1 MKSKNEPDI
10 ELSKVELDRM
20 VNSDAP
26 NDRQNFITDDVSLI
40 TDNSLYRKNMPL
52 QRIYQTANPEIILV
66 MQGNADYNVN
76 NLPYKLGKG
85 DLFIVPIGTIF
96 QVRFRS
102 DDFKLKV
109 IDYHLNQDNKMNYYA
124 LWLKRH
130 HLTESDFFR
139 VNHYYE
145 LIHECYSSHMEMRE
159 SVVYI
164 VLALLHDINR
174 ILAKDGNQTVTLK
187 REEQVYV
194 DFMKLLMEDLRHAA
208 TGHNLLLRQAEP
220 QRQSVRNYCKKGK
233 RPLPA
238 ELDKP
243 RDHGHSQIHA
253 YQRQRKHER
262 HRTQGGLHRAGIIH
276 TILQK
281 GGGHEP
287 AGLPEKV
294 HGRETAGG
302 VKSAI
307 SFH

>member
-10 ELSKVELDRM
+10 ELSKMELDRM

-85 DLFIVPIGTIF
+85 NLFIVPIGTIF

-194 DFMKLLMEDLRHAA
+194 DFMKLLMEDYDMLPRAI
-208 TGHNLLLRQAEP
+208 TYYSDKLNLNANLFGTIVKKVSGLSPLNWINRVTMDTARSMLINGSASMSDIARKVGFTEQASFTRFFKKEEGMNPLDYRKKFMGGKPQAE
-220 QRQSVRNYCKKGK
+220 
-233 RPLPA
+233 
-238 ELDKP
+238 
-243 RDHGHSQIHA
+243 
-253 YQRQRKHER
+253 
-262 HRTQGGLHRAGIIH
+262 
-276 TILQK
+276 
-281 GGGHEP
+281 
-287 AGLPEKV
+287 
-294 HGRETAGG
+294 
-302 VKSAI
+302 
-307 SFH
+307 

>member
-174 ILAKDGNQTVTLK
+174 TLAKDGNQTVTLK

-194 DFMKLLMEDLRHAA
+194 DFMKLLMEDYDMLPRAI
-208 TGHNLLLRQAEP
+208 TYYSDKLNLNANLFGTIVKKVSGLSPLNWINRVTMDTARSMLINGSASMSDIARKVGFTEQASFTRFFKKEEGMNPLDYRKKFMGGKPQAE
-220 QRQSVRNYCKKGK
+220 
-233 RPLPA
+233 
-238 ELDKP
+238 
-243 RDHGHSQIHA
+243 
-253 YQRQRKHER
+253 
-262 HRTQGGLHRAGIIH
+262 
-276 TILQK
+276 
-281 GGGHEP
+281 
-287 AGLPEKV
+287 
-294 HGRETAGG
+294 
-302 VKSAI
+302 
-307 SFH
+307 

>member
-10 ELSKVELDRM
+10 ELSKMELDRM

-194 DFMKLLMEDLRHAA
+194 DFMKLLMEDYDMLPRAI
-208 TGHNLLLRQAEP
+208 TYYSDKLNLNANLFGTIVKKVSGLSPLNWINRVTMDTARSMLINGSASMSGIARKVGFTEQASFTRFFNSLVIP
-220 QRQSVRNYCKKGK
+220 VASTV
-233 RPLPA
+233 
-238 ELDKP
+238 
-243 RDHGHSQIHA
+243 
-253 YQRQRKHER
+253 
-262 HRTQGGLHRAGIIH
+262 
-276 TILQK
+276 ILIQLSIQ
-281 GGGHEP
+281 ESP
-287 AGLPEKV
+287 VEKCV
-294 HGRETAGG
+294 
-302 VKSAI
+302 
-307 SFH
+307 

>member
-96 QVRFRS
+96 QIRFRS

-174 ILAKDGNQTVTLK
+174 TLAKDGNQTVTLK

-194 DFMKLLMEDLRHAA
+194 DFMKLLMEDYDMLPRAI
-208 TGHNLLLRQAEP
+208 TYYSDKLNLNANLFGTIVKKVSGLSPLNWINRVTMDTARSMLINGSASMSGIARKVGFTEQASFTRFFKKEEGMNPLDYRKKFMGGKPQAE
-220 QRQSVRNYCKKGK
+220 
-233 RPLPA
+233 
-238 ELDKP
+238 
-243 RDHGHSQIHA
+243 
-253 YQRQRKHER
+253 
-262 HRTQGGLHRAGIIH
+262 
-276 TILQK
+276 
-281 GGGHEP
+281 
-287 AGLPEKV
+287 
-294 HGRETAGG
+294 
-302 VKSAI
+302 
-307 SFH
+307 

>member
-1 MKSKNEPDI
+1 M
-10 ELSKVELDRM
+10 ELDRM

-85 DLFIVPIGTIF
+85 NLFIVPIGTIF

-194 DFMKLLMEDLRHAA
+194 DFMKLLMEDYDMLPRAI
-208 TGHNLLLRQAEP
+208 TYYSDKLNLNANLFGTIVKKVSGLSPLNWINRVTMDTARSMLINGSASMSDIARKVGFTEQASFTRFFKKEEGMNPLDYRKKFMGGKPQAE
-220 QRQSVRNYCKKGK
+220 
-233 RPLPA
+233 
-238 ELDKP
+238 
-243 RDHGHSQIHA
+243 
-253 YQRQRKHER
+253 
-262 HRTQGGLHRAGIIH
+262 
-276 TILQK
+276 
-281 GGGHEP
+281 
-287 AGLPEKV
+287 
-294 HGRETAGG
+294 
-302 VKSAI
+302 
-307 SFH
+307 

>member
-10 ELSKVELDRM
+10 ELSKMELDRM

-194 DFMKLLMEDLRHAA
+194 DFMKLLMEDYDMLPRAI
-208 TGHNLLLRQAEP
+208 TYYSDKLNLNANLFGTIVKKVSGLSPLNWINRVTMDTARSMLINGSASMSDIARKVGFTEQASFTRFFKKEEGMSPLDYRKKFMGGKPQAE
-220 QRQSVRNYCKKGK
+220 
-233 RPLPA
+233 
-238 ELDKP
+238 
-243 RDHGHSQIHA
+243 
-253 YQRQRKHER
+253 
-262 HRTQGGLHRAGIIH
+262 
-276 TILQK
+276 
-281 GGGHEP
+281 
-287 AGLPEKV
+287 
-294 HGRETAGG
+294 
-302 VKSAI
+302 
-307 SFH
+307 

>member
-1 MKSKNEPDI
+1 M
-10 ELSKVELDRM
+10 ELDRM

-174 ILAKDGNQTVTLK
+174 TLAKDGNQTVTLK

-194 DFMKLLMEDLRHAA
+194 DFMKLLMEDYDMLPRAI
-208 TGHNLLLRQAEP
+208 TYYSDKLNLNANLFGTIVKKVSGLSPLNWINRVTMDTARSMLINGSASMSDIARKVGFTEQASFTRFFKKEEGMSPLDYRKKFMGGKPQAE
-220 QRQSVRNYCKKGK
+220 
-233 RPLPA
+233 
-238 ELDKP
+238 
-243 RDHGHSQIHA
+243 
-253 YQRQRKHER
+253 
-262 HRTQGGLHRAGIIH
+262 
-276 TILQK
+276 
-281 GGGHEP
+281 
-287 AGLPEKV
+287 
-294 HGRETAGG
+294 
-302 VKSAI
+302 
-307 SFH
+307 

>member
-10 ELSKVELDRM
+10 ELSKMELDRM

-96 QVRFRS
+96 QIRFRS

-194 DFMKLLMEDLRHAA
+194 DFMKLLMEDYDMLPRAI
-208 TGHNLLLRQAEP
+208 TYYSDKLNLNANLFGTIVKKVSGLSPLNWINRVTMDTARSMLINGSANMSDIARKVGFTEQASFTRFFKKEEGMNPLDYRKKFMGGKPQAE
-220 QRQSVRNYCKKGK
+220 
-233 RPLPA
+233 
-238 ELDKP
+238 
-243 RDHGHSQIHA
+243 
-253 YQRQRKHER
+253 
-262 HRTQGGLHRAGIIH
+262 
-276 TILQK
+276 
-281 GGGHEP
+281 
-287 AGLPEKV
+287 
-294 HGRETAGG
+294 
-302 VKSAI
+302 
-307 SFH
+307 

>member
-1 MKSKNEPDI
+1 M
-10 ELSKVELDRM
+10 ELDRM

-174 ILAKDGNQTVTLK
+174 TLAKDGNQTVTLK

-194 DFMKLLMEDLRHAA
+194 DFMKLLMEDYDMLPRAI
-208 TGHNLLLRQAEP
+208 TYYSDKLNLNANLFGTIVKKVSGLSPLNWINRVTMDTARSMLINGSASMSDITRKVGFTEQASFTRFFKKEEGMSPLDYRKKFMGGKPQAE
-220 QRQSVRNYCKKGK
+220 
-233 RPLPA
+233 
-238 ELDKP
+238 
-243 RDHGHSQIHA
+243 
-253 YQRQRKHER
+253 
-262 HRTQGGLHRAGIIH
+262 
-276 TILQK
+276 
-281 GGGHEP
+281 
-287 AGLPEKV
+287 
-294 HGRETAGG
+294 
-302 VKSAI
+302 
-307 SFH
+307 

>member
-76 NLPYKLGKG
+76 NLPYKLGRG

-194 DFMKLLMEDLRHAA
+194 DFMKLLMEDYDMLPRAI
-208 TGHNLLLRQAEP
+208 TYYSDKLNLNANLFGTIVKKVSGLSPLNWINRVTMDTARSMLINGSASMNDIARKVGFTEQASFT
-220 QRQSVRNYCKKGK
+220 RFFKKEEGMN
-233 RPLPA
+233 PL
-238 ELDKP
+238 D
-243 RDHGHSQIHA
+243 
-253 YQRQRKHER
+253 YRKKF
-262 HRTQGGLHRAGIIH
+262 I
-276 TILQK
+276 
-281 GGGHEP
+281 
-287 AGLPEKV
+287 
-294 HGRETAGG
+294 
-302 VKSAI
+302 
-307 SFH
+307 

>member
-194 DFMKLLMEDLRHAA
+194 DFMKLLMEDYDMLPRAI
-208 TGHNLLLRQAEP
+208 TYYSDKLNLNANLFGTIVKKVSGLSPLNWINRVTMDTARSMLINGSASMSDIARKVSFTEQASFTRFFKKEEGMSPLDYRKKFMGGKPQAE
-220 QRQSVRNYCKKGK
+220 
-233 RPLPA
+233 
-238 ELDKP
+238 
-243 RDHGHSQIHA
+243 
-253 YQRQRKHER
+253 
-262 HRTQGGLHRAGIIH
+262 
-276 TILQK
+276 
-281 GGGHEP
+281 
-287 AGLPEKV
+287 
-294 HGRETAGG
+294 
-302 VKSAI
+302 
-307 SFH
+307 

>member
-10 ELSKVELDRM
+10 ELSKMELDRM

-174 ILAKDGNQTVTLK
+174 TLAKDGNQTVTLK

-194 DFMKLLMEDLRHAA
+194 DFMKLLMEDYDMLPRAI
-208 TGHNLLLRQAEP
+208 TYYSDKLNLNANLFGTIVKKVSGLSPLNWINRVTMDTARSMLINGSASMNDIARKVGFTEQASFT
-220 QRQSVRNYCKKGK
+220 RFFKKEEGMSPLDYRKKFMGGK
-233 RPLPA
+233 QNL
-238 ELDKP
+238 
-243 RDHGHSQIHA
+243 
-253 YQRQRKHER
+253 
-262 HRTQGGLHRAGIIH
+262 
-276 TILQK
+276 
-281 GGGHEP
+281 
-287 AGLPEKV
+287 
-294 HGRETAGG
+294 
-302 VKSAI
+302 
-307 SFH
+307 

>member
-145 LIHECYSSHMEMRE
+145 LIHECYSSHMEIRE

-194 DFMKLLMEDLRHAA
+194 DFMKLLMEDYDMLPRAI
-208 TGHNLLLRQAEP
+208 TYYSDKLNLNANLFGTIVKKVSGLSPLNWINRVTMDTARSMLINGSASMSDIARKVSFTEQASFTRFFKKEEGMSPLDYRKKFMGGKPQAE
-220 QRQSVRNYCKKGK
+220 
-233 RPLPA
+233 
-238 ELDKP
+238 
-243 RDHGHSQIHA
+243 
-253 YQRQRKHER
+253 
-262 HRTQGGLHRAGIIH
+262 
-276 TILQK
+276 
-281 GGGHEP
+281 
-287 AGLPEKV
+287 
-294 HGRETAGG
+294 
-302 VKSAI
+302 
-307 SFH
+307 

>member
-1 MKSKNEPDI
+1 M
-10 ELSKVELDRM
+10 ELDRM

-194 DFMKLLMEDLRHAA
+194 DFMKLLMEDYDMLPRAI
-208 TGHNLLLRQAEP
+208 TYYSDKLNLNANLFGTIVKKVSGLSPLNWINRVTMDTARSMLINGSASMSDIARKVGFTEQASFTRFFKKEEGMSPLDYRKKFMGGKPQAE
-220 QRQSVRNYCKKGK
+220 
-233 RPLPA
+233 
-238 ELDKP
+238 
-243 RDHGHSQIHA
+243 
-253 YQRQRKHER
+253 
-262 HRTQGGLHRAGIIH
+262 
-276 TILQK
+276 
-281 GGGHEP
+281 
-287 AGLPEKV
+287 
-294 HGRETAGG
+294 
-302 VKSAI
+302 
-307 SFH
+307 